1 MNMALTDV
9 VLLALLALL
18 SPMLWAQTEYHPS
31 IPVVVYQ
38 NAEFGFRYR
47 PPHEMR
53 DKTGPSTAMLEDQAR
68 DLHIN
73 NKLKLLLSMSSGPDH
88 TAVGW
93 HSLMIVSYP
102 RDAYSEL
109 EDASAEAKMSYWV
122 GGASGSDPASARNVV
137 ISGQTFS
144 VFVFAVQQ
152 GAVRKGSVVW
162 TTIRTGKLL
171 SFAFA
176 ANSPEQLKALAETM
190 KTVQFF

>member
-1 MNMALTDV
+1 MNRVLTDL
-9 VLLALLALL
+9 VLLAML
-18 SPMLWAQTEYHPS
+18 SPILWAQPERHPS
-31 IPVVVYQ
+31 SQVVVYR

-53 DKTGPSTAMLEDQAR
+53 DKTGPSTAMLEGQAR
-68 DLHIN
+68 HLQI
-73 NKLKLLLSMSSGPDH
+73 KSRLKLLLSMSSGPDDG
-88 TAVGW
+88 AVGW
-93 HSLMIVSYP
+93 HSLMIVAYP
-102 RDAYSEL
+102 RDAYSQL
-109 EDASAEAKMSYWV
+109 EDANAKAQMSYWV
-122 GGASGSDPASARNVV
+122 GGASGSDPASAQNVV

-152 GAVRKGSVVW
+152 GSVRKGSVVW

-176 ANSPEQLKALAETM
+176 ANSPDQLKALTETM